1 MLIYQRFPRK
11 KRLGKKQWLK
21 NMVILDT
28 NALLRY
34 VLGDIPDQAE
44 TAAGAVQEGC
54 ITTTEII
61 AEVVYVLQSVYKVS
75 REDISWT
82 VHCILLDV
90 KAENVKTLRYAMGV
104 FDQTNLDFVDCLL
117 VAYKKVLGLDVL
129 SFDKKLNS
137 AITRGFEIF
146 QT

>member
-1 MLIYQRFPRK
+1 
-11 KRLGKKQWLK
+11 
-21 NMVILDT
+21 MVILDT

-90 KAENVKTLRYAMGV
+90 KVENVKTLRYAMGV
-104 FDQTNLDFVDCLL
+104 FNQTNLDFVDCLL
-117 VAYKKVLGLDVL
+117 VAYKKVLGLKVL

-137 AITRGFEIF
+137 AMKKGFEIS